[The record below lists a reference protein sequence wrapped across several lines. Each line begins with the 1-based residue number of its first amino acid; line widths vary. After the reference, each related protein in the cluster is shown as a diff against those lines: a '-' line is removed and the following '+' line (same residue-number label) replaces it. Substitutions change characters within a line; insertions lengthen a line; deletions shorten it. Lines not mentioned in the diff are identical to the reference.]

1 MGQMDWYPLIRGAR
15 KGGTR
20 FDLIK
25 KSLLL
30 ACSMPPGQ
38 ATDRNTPMTRWH
50 GLKRLW
56 RSDVHSMFEISQD
69 FGSRVAEGPHVP
81 APGAQNAAGG
91 STQWGPRP
99 ARAGSP
105 GLLAASPSRPAFK
118 NVQLRAWNWLS
129 QKCLHQRHCQCSKPA
144 VWVLLPGFQRTGC

>member
-1 MGQMDWYPLIRGAR
+1 
-15 KGGTR
+15 
-20 FDLIK
+20 
-25 KSLLL
+25 
-30 ACSMPPGQ
+30 MPPGQ

-118 NVQLRAWNWLS
+118 NVQLHCAPCYSLNRQCTFPARGLCPYSPAPLTCLRHSFTPSSLGAKTPTLRSSRATLS
-129 QKCLHQRHCQCSKPA
+129 KT
-144 VWVLLPGFQRTGC
+144 VLPYLSIL